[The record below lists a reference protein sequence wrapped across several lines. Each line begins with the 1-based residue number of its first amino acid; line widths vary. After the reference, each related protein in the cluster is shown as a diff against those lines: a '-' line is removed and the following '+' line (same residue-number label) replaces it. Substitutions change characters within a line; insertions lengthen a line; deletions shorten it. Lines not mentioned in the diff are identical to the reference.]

1 MADYRGELLK
11 NYFLLGLKHD
21 DICWILNHRHGY
33 SLSSR
38 QLIRLLHKASLYRYK
53 HEADIMTVADLIQS
67 EQRGSGVMHGYR
79 WMYQKM
85 KCQGINARKEEV
97 RLLMSILDPAG
108 TELRRRHKLRRRLY
122 CSKGPNYIWHF
133 DSYDKL
139 RPYGICINGLPGWVF
154 AYGLTRTT
162 QVVILESLVD
172 TI

>member
-1 MADYRGELLK
+1 
-11 NYFLLGLKHD
+11 
-21 DICWILNHRHGY
+21 
-33 SLSSR
+33 
-38 QLIRLLHKASLYRYK
+38 
-53 HEADIMTVADLIQS
+53 MTVADFIQS

-97 RLLMSILDPAG
+97 RLLMSILDSAG

-139 RPYGICINGLPGWVF
+139 RPYGICINGCLDGFSRKVIWLN
-154 AYGLTRTT
+154 AYHTISDPR
-162 QVVILESLVD
+162 VIGGYYLSALEKLGGCPLIVRSD
-172 TI
+172 KGT